1 MGASVRA
8 RLLTLAREKGQAFD
22 LLLTRYATERLLYRL
37 STTPHRDRF
46 VLKGAMLMTT
56 WFDDPHRPT
65 RDVDF
70 LGFGDP
76 APEPMLVVFKEI
88 CAIEENDGILFDVD
102 GLRVE
107 LIREELEYG
116 GLRLRTTARLAGARI
131 TIVID
136 IGFGDAVEPG
146 VEEINLPVLL
156 DLPVPRLRAYAR
168 ETVVAEKFQAM
179 VLFGLANTRMKDYYD
194 IWILSRSY
202 VFDAERLSR
211 AIAAT
216 FERRGTAIPEGLPDA
231 LTTAF
236 STDATKQG
244 QWEAFARDLSA
255 EVPSLEVIVADL
267 AGFLMPHARQALQRT
282 SGRLQDQTA
291 AASNPIK

>member
-1 MGASVRA
+1 MARQPRDVGASVRA
-8 RLLTLAREKGQAFD
+8 RLLTIAREKGQAFD

-46 VLKGAMLMTT
+46 VLKGAMLITT

-65 RDVDF
+65 RDVDL
-70 LGFGDP
+70 LGYGDP
-76 APEPMLVVFKEI
+76 SPEPMLAVFKEI
-88 CAIEENDGILFDVD
+88 CAVKENDGILFDVEA
-102 GLRVE
+102 LRID
-107 LIREELEYG
+107 LIREQLEYG

-131 TIVID
+131 TVVID
-136 IGFGDAVEPG
+136 IGFGDAIEPG
-146 VEEINLPVLL
+146 VEEINLPVML
-156 DLPVPRLRAYAR
+156 DLPAPRLRAYPR

-216 FERRGTAIPEGLPDA
+216 FERRGTAIPEELPDA

-236 STDATKQG
+236 STDVTKQR

-255 EVPSLEVIVADL
+255 AVPSLEAIVADL

-282 SGRLQDQTA
+282 RGSQT
-291 AASNPIK
+291 

>member
-1 MGASVRA
+1 MARQPRDIGASVRA
-8 RLLTLAREKGQAFD
+8 RLLTVAREKGQAFD

-46 VLKGAMLMTT
+46 VLKGAMLLTT

-70 LGFGDP
+70 LGHGDP
-76 APEPMLVVFKEI
+76 APEPMLSVFREI
-88 CAIEENDGILFDVD
+88 CAIEENDGVTFDVD
-102 GLRVE
+102 ALRVE

-131 TIVID
+131 TMVID
-136 IGFGDAVEPG
+136 IGFGDAIEPG

-156 DLPVPRLRAYAR
+156 DLPAPRLRAYAR

-179 VLFGLANTRMKDYYD
+179 ILFGLANTRMKDFYD
-194 IWILSRSY
+194 IWMLSRNY
-202 VFDAERLSR
+202 DFDGERLSR

-216 FERRGTAIPEGLPDA
+216 FERRGTPIPEEMPDA
-231 LTTAF
+231 LSPAF
-236 STDATKQG
+236 AADATKQR
-244 QWEAFARDLSA
+244 QWAAFVRDLTTDA
-255 EVPSLEVIVADL
+255 PSLETIVNDL
-267 AGFLMPHARQALQRT
+267 ADFLMPYAQQARQQSGAADRGT
-282 SGRLQDQTA
+282 S
-291 AASNPIK
+291 

>member
-22 LLLTRYATERLLYRL
+22 LLLTRYTTERLLYRL

-46 VLKGAMLMTT
+46 VLKGAMLLTT

-70 LGFGDP
+70 LGHGDP
-76 APEPMLVVFKEI
+76 APEPMLAVFREI
-88 CAIEENDGILFDVD
+88 CAIEENDGVTFDVD
-102 GLRVE
+102 ALRVE

-131 TIVID
+131 SVVID
-136 IGFGDAVEPG
+136 IGFGDTVEPG

-156 DLPVPRLRAYAR
+156 DLPAPRLRAYAR

-179 VLFGLANTRMKDYYD
+179 VMLGLANTRMKDFYD
-194 IWILSRSY
+194 IWMLSRNHD
-202 VFDAERLSR
+202 FDAERLSR

-216 FERRGTAIPEGLPDA
+216 FERRGTAIPEEVPDA
-231 LTTAF
+231 LSPAF
-236 STDATKQG
+236 AADATKQR
-244 QWEAFARDLSA
+244 QWTAFVRDLDTDL
-255 EVPSLEVIVADL
+255 PSLETIVIDL
-267 AGFLMPHARQALQRT
+267 AGFLMPYAQQARHR
-282 SGRLQDQTA
+282 SGGG
-291 AASNPIK
+291 

>member
-1 MGASVRA
+1 MAKQTRNTGASIRA
-8 RLLTLAREKGQAFD
+8 RLLNLAREKGQAFD

-65 RDVDF
+65 RDVDL
-70 LGFGDP
+70 LGYGDP
-76 APEPMLVVFKEI
+76 APEPMLAVFREI
-88 CAIEENDGILFDVD
+88 CAVEENDGILFDVD
-102 GLRVE
+102 ALRVE

-131 TIVID
+131 AVVID
-136 IGFGDAVEPG
+136 IGFGDATEPG
-146 VEEINLPVLL
+146 VEEISLPVML
-156 DLPVPRLRAYAR
+156 DLPVPRLRGYAR

-202 VFDAERLSR
+202 AFDAERLSR

-216 FERRGTAIPEGLPDA
+216 FERRGTAIPEDFPDA

-236 STDATKQG
+236 STDATKQR
-244 QWEAFARDLSA
+244 QWQAFARDLSA

-282 SGRLQDQTA
+282 RGRQT
-291 AASNPIK
+291 

>member
-1 MGASVRA
+1 MAKQPRDVGASVRA

-46 VLKGAMLMTT
+46 VLKGAMLITT

-65 RDVDF
+65 RDVDL
-70 LGFGDP
+70 LGYGDP
-76 APEPMLVVFKEI
+76 APEPMLAVFKEI
-88 CAIEENDGILFDVD
+88 CAVKENDGILFDVEA
-102 GLRVE
+102 LRID
-107 LIREELEYG
+107 LIREQLEYG

-131 TIVID
+131 AVVID
-136 IGFGDAVEPG
+136 IGFGDAIEPG
-146 VEEINLPVLL
+146 VEEINLPVML
-156 DLPVPRLRAYAR
+156 DLPAPRLRAYPR

-202 VFDAERLSR
+202 AFDAERLSR

-216 FERRGTAIPEGLPDA
+216 FERRGTAIPEDLPDA
-231 LTTAF
+231 LTPAF
-236 STDATKQG
+236 STDATKQR
-244 QWEAFARDLSA
+244 QWEAFARDLAA

-267 AGFLMPHARQALQRT
+267 AGFLMPHARQALKRT
-282 SGRLQDQTA
+282 SGR
-291 AASNPIK
+291 PP

>member
-1 MGASVRA
+1 MAKQPRDIGASVRA

-46 VLKGAMLMTT
+46 VLKGAMLITT

-65 RDVDF
+65 RDVDL
-70 LGFGDP
+70 LGYGDP
-76 APEPMLVVFKEI
+76 SPEPMLAVFKEI
-88 CAIEENDGILFDVD
+88 CAVKENDGILFDVEA
-102 GLRVE
+102 LRID
-107 LIREELEYG
+107 LIREQLEYG

-131 TIVID
+131 TVVID
-136 IGFGDAVEPG
+136 IGFGDAIEPG
-146 VEEINLPVLL
+146 VEEINLPVML
-156 DLPVPRLRAYAR
+156 DLPAPRLRAYPR

-216 FERRGTAIPEGLPDA
+216 FERRGTAIPEELPDA

-236 STDATKQG
+236 STDVTKQR

-255 EVPSLEVIVADL
+255 AVPSLEAIVADL

-282 SGRLQDQTA
+282 RGSQA
-291 AASNPIK
+291 

>member
-1 MGASVRA
+1 MARQSRDVGASVRA
-8 RLLTLAREKGQAFD
+8 RLLTIAREKGQAFD

-46 VLKGAMLMTT
+46 VLKGAMLITT

-65 RDVDF
+65 RDVDL
-70 LGFGDP
+70 LGYGDP
-76 APEPMLVVFKEI
+76 SPEPMLAVFKEI
-88 CAIEENDGILFDVD
+88 CAVKENDGILFDVEA
-102 GLRVE
+102 LRID
-107 LIREELEYG
+107 LIREQLEYG

-131 TIVID
+131 TVVID
-136 IGFGDAVEPG
+136 IGFGDAIEPG
-146 VEEINLPVLL
+146 VEEINLPVML
-156 DLPVPRLRAYAR
+156 DLPAPRLRAYPR
-168 ETVVAEKFQAM
+168 EAVVAEKFQAM

-216 FERRGTAIPEGLPDA
+216 FERRGTTIPEELPDA

-236 STDATKQG
+236 SADVTKQR

-255 EVPSLEVIVADL
+255 AVPSLEAIVADL

-282 SGRLQDQTA
+282 RGSQT
-291 AASNPIK
+291 NGL

>member
-1 MGASVRA
+1 MAKQTRDTGASIRA
-8 RLLTLAREKGQAFD
+8 RLLNLAREKGQAFD

-65 RDVDF
+65 RDVDL
-70 LGFGDP
+70 LGYGDP
-76 APEPMLVVFKEI
+76 APEPMLAVFREI
-88 CAIEENDGILFDVD
+88 CAVEENDGILFDVD
-102 GLRVE
+102 ALRVE

-131 TIVID
+131 TVVID
-136 IGFGDAVEPG
+136 IGFGDATEPG
-146 VEEINLPVLL
+146 VEEINLPVML
-156 DLPVPRLRAYAR
+156 DLPAPRLRAYPR

-202 VFDAERLSR
+202 AFDAERLGR

-216 FERRGTAIPEGLPDA
+216 FERRGTAIPEELPDA

-236 STDATKQG
+236 STDATKQR
-244 QWEAFARDLSA
+244 QWEAFARDLAA
-255 EVPSLEVIVADL
+255 EVPSLEMIVADL
-267 AGFLMPHARQALQRT
+267 AGFLMQHARQALRRT
-282 SGRLQDQTA
+282 GERL
-291 AASNPIK
+291 P

>member
-46 VLKGAMLMTT
+46 VLKGAMLITT

-65 RDVDF
+65 RDVDL
-70 LGFGDP
+70 LGYGDP
-76 APEPMLVVFKEI
+76 APEPMLAVFKEI
-88 CAIEENDGILFDVD
+88 CAIEVNDGILFDVD
-102 GLRVE
+102 ALRVE

-136 IGFGDAVEPG
+136 IGFGDAIEPG
-146 VEEINLPVLL
+146 VEEINLPVML
-156 DLPVPRLRAYAR
+156 DLPAPRLRVYPR

-179 VLFGLANTRMKDYYD
+179 VLLGFANSRMKDYYD

-202 VFDAERLSR
+202 AFDAERLSR
-211 AIAAT
+211 AITAT
-216 FERRGTAIPEGLPDA
+216 FERRRTAIPDEVPDA
-231 LTTAF
+231 LTPAF
-236 STDATKQG
+236 STDAAKQR
-244 QWEAFARDLSA
+244 QWASFARDLA
-255 EVPSLEVIVADL
+255 ADVPSLEVIVSDL

-282 SGRLQDQTA
+282 GGRLL
-291 AASNPIK
+291 

>member
-1 MGASVRA
+1 MARQPRDMGASVRA
-8 RLLTLAREKGQAFD
+8 RLLTLAREKGQALD

-46 VLKGAMLMTT
+46 VLKGAMLITT

-65 RDVDF
+65 RDVDL
-70 LGFGDP
+70 LGYGDP
-76 APEPMLVVFKEI
+76 APEPMLAVFKEI
-88 CAIEENDGILFDVD
+88 CAIKENDGILFDVD
-102 GLRVE
+102 ALRID
-107 LIREELEYG
+107 LIREQLEYG

-131 TIVID
+131 AVVID
-136 IGFGDAVEPG
+136 IGFGDAIEPG
-146 VEEINLPVLL
+146 VEEIELPVML
-156 DLPVPRLRAYAR
+156 DLPAPRLRAYPR

-202 VFDAERLSR
+202 AFDAERLSR

-216 FERRGTAIPEGLPDA
+216 FERRGTAIPEDLPDA
-231 LTTAF
+231 LTPAF
-236 STDATKQG
+236 STDATKQR
-244 QWEAFARDLSA
+244 QWEAFARDLAA

-282 SGRLQDQTA
+282 RGSQT
-291 AASNPIK
+291 

>member
-1 MGASVRA
+1 MARQPRDVGASVRA
-8 RLLTLAREKGQAFD
+8 RLLTIAREKGQAFD

-46 VLKGAMLMTT
+46 VLKGAMLITT

-65 RDVDF
+65 RDVDL
-70 LGFGDP
+70 LGYGDP
-76 APEPMLVVFKEI
+76 SPEPMLAVFKEI
-88 CAIEENDGILFDVD
+88 CAVKENDGILFDVEA
-102 GLRVE
+102 LRID
-107 LIREELEYG
+107 LIREQLEYG

-131 TIVID
+131 TVVID
-136 IGFGDAVEPG
+136 IGFGDAIEPG
-146 VEEINLPVLL
+146 VEEINLPVML
-156 DLPVPRLRAYAR
+156 DLPAPRLRAYPR

-211 AIAAT
+211 AIAAR
-216 FERRGTAIPEGLPDA
+216 FERRGTAIPEELPDA

-236 STDATKQG
+236 STDVTKQR

-255 EVPSLEVIVADL
+255 VVPSLEAIVADL

-282 SGRLQDQTA
+282 RGSQA
-291 AASNPIK
+291 

>member
-1 MGASVRA
+1 MARQPRDVGASVRA

-46 VLKGAMLMTT
+46 VLKGAMLITT

-65 RDVDF
+65 RDVDL
-70 LGFGDP
+70 LGYGDP
-76 APEPMLVVFKEI
+76 APEPMLAVFKEI
-88 CAIEENDGILFDVD
+88 CAIKENDGILFDVEA
-102 GLRVE
+102 LRID
-107 LIREELEYG
+107 LIREQLEYG

-131 TIVID
+131 TVVID
-136 IGFGDAVEPG
+136 IGFGDAIEPG
-146 VEEINLPVLL
+146 VEEINLPVML
-156 DLPVPRLRAYAR
+156 DLPAPRLRAYPR
-168 ETVVAEKFQAM
+168 ETVVSEKFQAM

-202 VFDAERLSR
+202 AFDAERLCR

-216 FERRGTAIPEGLPDA
+216 FERRGTAIPEDLPDA
-231 LTTAF
+231 LTPAF
-236 STDATKQG
+236 STNATKQS
-244 QWEAFARDLSA
+244 QWEAFARDLAA

-267 AGFLMPHARQALQRT
+267 ADFLMPHARQALQRT
-282 SGRLQDQTA
+282 RGSQT
-291 AASNPIK
+291 